1 MSKMI
6 KCKTCGADI
15 ASSAKSCPGC
25 GAKNKK
31 PFYTRWWFILIVIFV
46 IIGALGSGGSKKDN
60 STTTANKTNDSSSIS
75 SSTDSK
81 EENTTKNYSVG
92 DTVELK
98 DYKVTVNGV
107 RTVTQDNTGYI
118 KAEEGKE
125 FFLVDCTVENT
136 SSKDQTVSSIMMFKI
151 VDKDGRSYD
160 QALFTDANGQ
170 LDGTVGSGR
179 KITGEYCVQVPQGQ
193 TGLELE
199 FNSSLINNQQ
209 IIVSLN

>member
-31 PFYTRWWFILIVIFV
+31 PFYTRWWFILIVVFV

-81 EENTTKNYSVG
+81 EKNTTKNYSVG

-136 SSKDQTVSSIMMFKI
+136 SSKDQAVSSIMMFKI

>member
-1 MSKMI
+1 MSKMT

-15 ASSAKSCPGC
+15 ASSAKTCPGC

-31 PFYTRWWFILIVIFV
+31 PFYKKWWFILIAIFV
-46 IIGALGSGGSKKDN
+46 IIGALGSGGSKDEN
-60 STTTANKTNDSSSIS
+60 SSTADSSSK
-75 SSTDSK
+75 STESNEESK
-81 EENTTKNYSVG
+81 TKNYSIG
-92 DTVELK
+92 DTIELK
-98 DYKVTVNGV
+98 NYKVTVNGV
-107 RTVTQDNTGYI
+107 RTATEDSTGFI
-118 KAEEGKE
+118 KADEGKE

-136 SSKDQTVSSIMMFKI
+136 SDKDQTVSSVLMFKI
-151 VDKDGRSYD
+151 VDKDGRSFD
-160 QALFTDANGQ
+160 QALFTDGNGQ

-179 KITGEYCVQVPQGQ
+179 KITGEYCVQVPKGQ

>member
-60 STTTANKTNDSSSIS
+60 STATANKTKDSSSIS

-92 DTVELK
+92 DTVQLK

-160 QALFTDANGQ
+160 QALFTDGNGQ

>member
-1 MSKMI
+1 
-6 KCKTCGADI
+6 
-15 ASSAKSCPGC
+15 
-25 GAKNKK
+25 
-31 PFYTRWWFILIVIFV
+31 
-46 IIGALGSGGSKKDN
+46 
-60 STTTANKTNDSSSIS
+60 
-75 SSTDSK
+75 
-81 EENTTKNYSVG
+81 
-92 DTVELK
+92 
-98 DYKVTVNGV
+98 
-107 RTVTQDNTGYI
+107 
-118 KAEEGKE
+118 
-125 FFLVDCTVENT
+125 
-136 SSKDQTVSSIMMFKI
+136 MMFKI